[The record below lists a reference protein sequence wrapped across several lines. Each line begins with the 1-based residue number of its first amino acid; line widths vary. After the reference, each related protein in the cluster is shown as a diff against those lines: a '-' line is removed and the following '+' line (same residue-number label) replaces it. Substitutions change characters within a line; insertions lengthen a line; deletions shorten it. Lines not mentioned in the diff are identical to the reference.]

1 MAEEQCEDHFSPTGD
16 AGRAGSVRG
25 GPMKSEYDFT
35 KAKRGAV
42 VASPPGRT
50 RVTIRLDNGI
60 LDWFRKQVDDAG
72 GGNYQALI
80 NDALLE
86 HIARR
91 REPLE
96 STIRR
101 VIREELRR
109 TG

>member
-1 MAEEQCEDHFSPTGD
+1 
-16 AGRAGSVRG
+16 
-25 GPMKSEYDFT
+25 MKSEYDFT

-60 LDWFRKQVDDAG
+60 LDWFRKKVDDAG

-80 NDALLE
+80 NNALLE

-96 STIRR
+96 STIQIGRAH
-101 VIREELRR
+101 V
-109 TG
+109 

>member
-1 MAEEQCEDHFSPTGD
+1 
-16 AGRAGSVRG
+16 
-25 GPMKSEYDFT
+25 MKSEYDFT

-42 VASPPGRT
+42 VATPPGKT
-50 RVTIRLDNGI
+50 RVTIRLDNGV
-60 LDWFRKQVDDAG
+60 LDWFRKQVDDTG